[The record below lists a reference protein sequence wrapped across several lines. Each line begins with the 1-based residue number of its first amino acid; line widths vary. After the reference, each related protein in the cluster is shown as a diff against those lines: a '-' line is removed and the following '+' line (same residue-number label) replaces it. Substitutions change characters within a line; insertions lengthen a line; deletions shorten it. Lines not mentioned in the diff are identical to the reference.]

1 MTTLLLGVPDLVS
14 NSYFPAIAAVELGF
28 FKREGIDASI
38 ALIYPSNRTFQALR
52 DGSIDFVAAP
62 AHSALAVFPG
72 WRGARLAAALSQGT
86 YWLLVMD
93 KTLGIARGDLNGLK
107 GKRIGA
113 APFVELSFRQ
123 LLIDAGFDIERDN
136 IQIVAVPGADEP
148 GVSFGIAAAKA
159 LKAGLLDG
167 FWANGL
173 GAETSIQDGAGEIV
187 LDVRR
192 GLGPA
197 NAFDYTFPALVTSQA
212 ALERHPDLIQ
222 AGVRAVVNAQAALRT
237 DVSLARMVGE
247 KLFPAEE
254 AAMIEDVVRRDL
266 PYYTPHISAASFG
279 GLVRFAQ
286 ARKLL
291 DEDVSYEDA
300 VGNFWSPVWNTSNA
314 GTPHVN

>member
-1 MTTLLLGVPDLVS
+1 MIKLLLGVPDLVS
-14 NSYFPAIAAVELGF
+14 NSYFAAIAAVELGF

-38 ALIYPSNRTFQALR
+38 ELIYPSNRTFAALR
-52 DGSIDFVAAP
+52 DGTIDFVAAP

-93 KTLGIARGDLNGLK
+93 SKLKIARGDLNALK

-123 LLIDAGFDIERDN
+123 LLVDAGFDLERDN
-136 IQIVAVPGADEP
+136 IQIVTVPGSNDP
-148 GVSFGIAAAKA
+148 GVSLGVAAAKA

-173 GAETSIQDGAGEIV
+173 GAEISIREGVGDLV

-192 GLGPA
+192 GIGPA
-197 NAFDYTFPALVTSQA
+197 KAFDYTFPALVTSQTS
-212 ALERHPDLIQ
+212 LDRDPELIR
-222 AGVRAVVNAQAALRT
+222 AGVRAVVNVQAALRQ
-237 DVSLARMVGE
+237 DVSLARKVGDR
-247 KLFPAEE
+247 LFPTEE
-254 AAMIEDVVRRDL
+254 AAMIEDVVSRDL
-266 PYYTPHISAASFG
+266 PYYTPHISQKSFD
-279 GLVRFAQ
+279 GLVKFTQ

-291 DEDVSYEDA
+291 QQPFSYDEAIGVIWRAAWDA
-300 VGNFWSPVWNTSNA
+300 PTG
-314 GTPHVN
+314 

>member
-1 MTTLLLGVPDLVS
+1 MKKLLLGVPDLVS
-14 NSYFPAIAAVELGF
+14 NSYFAAIAAVELGF

-38 ALIYPSNRTFQALR
+38 ELIYPSNRTFAGLR
-52 DGSIDFVAAP
+52 DGAIDFVAAP
-62 AHSALAVFPG
+62 AHSALAVFPA
-72 WRGARLAAALSQGT
+72 WRGAKLAAALSQGT

-93 KTLGIARGDLNGLK
+93 KALKIAHGDLNALK

-123 LLIDAGFDIERDN
+123 LLIDAGFDLDRDN

-173 GAETSIQDGAGEIV
+173 GAETSIRGGVGEVI

-192 GLGPA
+192 GLGSA
-197 NAFDYTFPALVTSQA
+197 KAFDYTFPALVTSQA
-212 ALERHPDLIQ
+212 AMDRDPGLIG
-222 AGVRAVVNAQAALRT
+222 AGVRAVVNAQAALRK
-237 DVSLARMVGE
+237 DVSLSRKVGDS
-247 KLFPAEE
+247 LFPAEE

-266 PYYTPHISAASFG
+266 PYYTPHISPKSFD
-279 GLVRFAQ
+279 GLVRFTQ
-286 ARKLL
+286 ARNLL
-291 DEDVSYEDA
+291 QQPASYEDV
-300 VGNFWSPVWNTSNA
+300 VGVIWREIWDAP
-314 GTPHVN
+314 GI